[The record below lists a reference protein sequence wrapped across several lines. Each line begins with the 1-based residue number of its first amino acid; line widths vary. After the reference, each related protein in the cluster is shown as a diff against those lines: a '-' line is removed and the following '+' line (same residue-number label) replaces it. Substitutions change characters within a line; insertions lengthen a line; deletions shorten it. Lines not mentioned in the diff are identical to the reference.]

1 MDSLI
6 DPPEDVRER
15 ELRSQ
20 GILLNTLGSDRQ
32 VAELFND
39 IANYLVS
46 HPYAYIQVKRGIES
60 HCRNTFK
67 RWILHYKGPIYG
79 VILKYSFLFGIII
92 SAIKAYVAVMP
103 MQPVYVLE
111 TDCRKQNRRRIL

>member
-39 IANYLVS
+39 IANYLVPN
-46 HPYAYIQVKRGIES
+46 PYAYI
-60 HCRNTFK
+60 
-67 RWILHYKGPIYG
+67 
-79 VILKYSFLFGIII
+79 YSG
-92 SAIKAYVAVMP
+92 
-103 MQPVYVLE
+103 
-111 TDCRKQNRRRIL
+111 